1 MPVPLTTPTLNT
13 ARLRLRPFTE
23 EDKDALYALMS
34 NAYVLR
40 YWDAPPWTE
49 RTRADRFLARCKEM
63 EQEGSGVRLAI
74 ERTDDGAFVGWCAFM
89 QWNPDFRSALI
100 GYCLAEKAWG
110 HGYATE
116 AAGAMVQWAFDTL
129 DLNRIQSEADTR
141 NRASERVLEKLGFVR
156 EGTLRENCILNGDV
170 SDSSVYGLLR
180 REWEQRATS
189 PPPG

>member
-1 MPVPLTTPTLNT
+1 MPVPLTTPTLHT

-180 REWEQRATS
+180 REWEQRAS
-189 PPPG
+189 QSAAG